1 MRLVLPA
8 PVLDQLDPVEV
19 APGVRLRV
27 GGAEPLPFDRD
38 TWYARVAGTA
48 IESIESCQTEA
59 GWPICLVRVA
69 KPAALIG
76 FFELFDRGVVV
87 VATAD
92 DARTLD
98 AHLARVRELL
108 LAGDIDRTQREI
120 VALAQIWSDA

>member
-8 PVLDQLDPVEV
+8 PVLDQLDWVEV
-19 APGVRLRV
+19 APGVRLRA

-48 IESIESCQTEA
+48 IESIERCQTEA
-59 GWPICLVRVA
+59 GWPLCLIRVA

-87 VATAD
+87 VTTAD
-92 DARTLD
+92 DTKALD
-98 AHLARVRELL
+98 AHLARVRALL
-108 LAGDIDRTQREI
+108 LAGDIDRQQREI
-120 VALAQIWSDA
+120 VSLAQIWSDA